1 MRRRRVH
8 LAERVRSALRGPTLN
23 YKHLYYFWATAKA
36 GGLRRAGEQL
46 HITPQT
52 LSGQIKLL
60 EQRLGCA
67 LFTKAGRR
75 LELTE
80 AGRTALRFADQ
91 IFALG
96 EELQAAMVATTQ
108 GLPGRLD
115 FRVGISDS
123 VPKAIAYRLLEPAL
137 DVSDRVRLVCH
148 EGQLDDLLGRL
159 AVRKI
164 DLVLADEPMHRQMSV
179 RAFNHSL
186 GTSTL
191 SFYAAPTLRSTLKGR
206 FPKNLHE
213 APMLLPTYAGSRRRF
228 DGWCASLQLHVR
240 VVAELDDSALITA
253 FGREGRGV
261 FMAPSVLE
269 QEICAEHGVDVLGR
283 TTDLVEEFFAISV
296 ERRIT
301 HPCVEAITSRARD
314 QLFFHS

>member
-1 MRRRRVH
+1 MTV
-8 LAERVRSALRGPTLN
+8 N
-23 YKHLYYFWATAKA
+23 FKHLYYFWATAKA
-36 GGLRRAGEQL
+36 GGVMRAGEQL

-67 LFTKAGRR
+67 LFTKAGRQ
-75 LELTE
+75 LELTDT
-80 AGRTALRFADQ
+80 GRTALRFADQ

-96 EELQAAMVATTQ
+96 DELQAAISATAH
-108 GLPGRLD
+108 GSPGRLD

-148 EGQLDDLLGRL
+148 EGHLDDLLGSL

-164 DLVLADEPMHRQMSV
+164 DLVLADEPMNRQMNV

-186 GTSTL
+186 GTSSL
-191 SFYAAPTLRSTLKGR
+191 SFFAAPSLKAQLKGK
-206 FPKNLHE
+206 FPRNLHE
-213 APMLLPTYAGSRRRF
+213 APMLVPTYAGIRRRF
-228 DGWCASLQLHVR
+228 DGWCAAQRLLAR

-269 QEICAEHGVDVLGR
+269 REICAENGVEVLGR
-283 TTDLVEEFFAISV
+283 TTDLLEEFFAISI

-301 HPCVEAITSRARD
+301 HPCVEAITRTARD
-314 QLFFHS
+314 RLFNA

>member
-1 MRRRRVH
+1 V
-8 LAERVRSALRGPTLN
+8 N

-36 GGLRRAGEQL
+36 GGVMRAGEQL

-96 EELQAAMVATTQ
+96 DDLQAALSASMQ
-108 GLPGRLD
+108 GSPGRLD

-137 DVSDRVRLVCH
+137 AVSDRVRLVCH

-159 AVRKI
+159 AVRKV
-164 DLVLADEPMHRQMSV
+164 DLVLADEPMSRQMNV

-186 GTSTL
+186 GASSL
-191 SFYAAPTLRSTLKGR
+191 SFFAAPSLKAQLKGR
-206 FPKNLHE
+206 FPRNLHG
-213 APMLLPTYAGSRRRF
+213 APMLVPTFAGIRRRF
-228 DGWCASLQLHVR
+228 DGWCAARQLQTR

-261 FMAPSVLE
+261 FMAPTVLE
-269 QEICAEHGVDVLGR
+269 REIRAENGVVVIGQ
-283 TTDLVEEFFAISV
+283 TSDLQEEFFAISI

-301 HPCVEAITSRARD
+301 HPCVEAITTAARD
-314 QLFFHS
+314 RLFTRS

>member
-1 MRRRRVH
+1 M
-8 LAERVRSALRGPTLN
+8 N

-36 GGLRRAGEQL
+36 GGVMRAGEQL

-96 EELQAAMVATTQ
+96 DELQAAMSVTTQ
-108 GLPGRLD
+108 GSSGRLD

-137 DVSDRVRLVCH
+137 GVSDRVRLVCH

-159 AVRKI
+159 AVRKV
-164 DLVLADEPMHRQMSV
+164 DLVLADEPMSRQMNV

-186 GTSTL
+186 GTSSL
-191 SFYAAPTLRSTLKGR
+191 SFFAAPSLKSQLKGK
-206 FPKNLHE
+206 FPRNLHE
-213 APMLLPTYAGSRRRF
+213 APMLVPTFAGLRRRF
-228 DGWCASLQLHVR
+228 DGWCAAQRLQTR

-261 FMAPSVLE
+261 FMAPTVLE
-269 QEICAEHGVDVLGR
+269 REIRAENGVEVLGQ
-283 TTDLVEEFFAISV
+283 TSDLQEEFFAISI

-301 HPCVEAITSRARD
+301 HPCIDAITKRARS
-314 QLFFHS
+314 QLFIHS